1 MPVRKQPGFYKLWP
15 VFFLAGAAA
24 VLFREA
30 IFPPFPAFVLS
41 RESGDVASLYYYWRS
56 FGFGSLRAG
65 VIPLWNPAV
74 FSGVP
79 FAAYPEAA
87 LFYPLNLVF
96 LLLPL
101 PAALNLSFAGH
112 LWLLAVFTYLWLRFT
127 GSGRV
132 PALLGGVVLACSG
145 PVILHL
151 TAGHLSNITTFA
163 WVPPVFLLA
172 EGFFRTR
179 RPRWAAGT
187 GALIALQLLAG
198 HWQYVYYTVIGLVA
212 YLIGRVL
219 IEPRREGKGLLLLP
233 AGGVLAGLTALAL
246 AAVQIIPALELAGDS
261 FRREPGLEWAAAF
274 SLPPA
279 NLATFIL
286 PGWLGDSLTSLYRG
300 EYYFWEM
307 CAYLGFASLVLA
319 AGAVIFRKDR
329 FTPLLAVLAGLAVL
343 AALGDST
350 PLFRVLHGG
359 LPGFR
364 YFRGHAKLLFFA
376 AFFLATLAARGADG
390 LFGRSR
396 NGPHPERRGTVRSRR
411 RLAGAGAA
419 GLLLAGAAAL
429 AASALAGGEPPA
441 WWRERIEADL
451 LHGRH
456 YEIVPPGQPNWWE
469 RLARETPPDFD
480 YPGYVRRLVS
490 ETPFPLNSWRTF
502 RFGLLRLGLAATV
515 LGLLLAALLRFPRL
529 RRWWAA
535 AACLLAAGEITLWA
549 APYVTGFDSR
559 VCLWDREIAAFFE
572 SREEPFRYLPFDPA
586 DFNRGMEGGFDS
598 ILGYQADVPRR
609 YLEYLN
615 RSQGLPAGELE
626 LVPAVTAYTPLLDL
640 LNTRFLL
647 LPPDT
652 SLEGGSFRE
661 VLTAPGGTVLE
672 NPRAAPRAL
681 VASRARHL
689 DPPEAILSALARPGY
704 RPEEEVYL
712 EEEPPERFRKGSG
725 ESPGQARV
733 ISRGVNRVRVEAE
746 LDRPG
751 VLLLN
756 DSYRPG
762 WRAYLR
768 GEEVPVYRANYLM
781 RAVFLE
787 RGSHLVE
794 FRYRPGSFTLGS
806 AISLAALLALGLG
819 YSLPA
824 SGRRKSRSA
833 EKPPTRR
840 EL

>member
-1 MPVRKQPGFYKLWP
+1 MPVSKQPGFHKLWP
-15 VFFLAGAAA
+15 VLFLAGAAA

-30 IFPPFPAFVLS
+30 IFPPFPSFVFS

-56 FGFGSLRAG
+56 FGFGTLRSG
-65 VIPLWNPAV
+65 VLPLWNPAV

-87 LFYPLNLVF
+87 LFYPPNLVF
-96 LLLPL
+96 LILPL

-112 LWLLAVFTYLWLRFT
+112 LWLLAVFTYFWLRFT

-132 PALLGGVVLACSG
+132 PSLLGGVVLAGSG
-145 PVILHL
+145 PVILRL

-163 WVPPVFLLA
+163 WVPLIFLLA

-179 RPRWAAGT
+179 RLGRAAGA

-198 HWQYVYYTVIGLVA
+198 HWQYVYYTVLVLVV

-219 IEPRREGKGLLLLP
+219 IEPRRAGRGLLLLP
-233 AGGVLAGLTALAL
+233 AGAVLAGVTAFAL
-246 AAVQIIPALELAGDS
+246 AAVQVLPALELAGDS
-261 FRREPGLEWAAAF
+261 FRGEPGLEWGAAF

-279 NLATFIL
+279 NLATFVL

-307 CAYLGFASLVLA
+307 CAYLGFVPLVLA
-319 AGAVIFRKDR
+319 AGAVIFLKDR
-329 FTPLLAVLAGLAVL
+329 FTSLLAVLAGLAVL
-343 AALGDST
+343 AALGGST
-350 PLFRVLHGG
+350 PLFRVLHRG

-376 AFFLATLAARGADG
+376 AFFLATLAARGAEG
-390 LFGRSR
+390 LFGRGR
-396 NGPHPERRGTVRSRR
+396 NVHRPERRGTVSFRR
-411 RLAGAGAA
+411 RLAGTGAA
-419 GLLLAGAAAL
+419 VLLLAGAAAL
-429 AASALAGGEPPA
+429 AASALAGNEPPS
-441 WWRERIEADL
+441 WWRERIETDL

-456 YEIVPPGQPNWWE
+456 YEIVPPGQPEWWE
-469 RLARETPPDFD
+469 RLVRETPPDLD

-490 ETPFPLNSWRTF
+490 ETPFPLNSWRTL
-502 RFGLLRLGLAATV
+502 RAGLLRLGLSAAAM
-515 LGLLLAALLRFPRL
+515 GLLLAAVLRFSRL
-529 RRWWAA
+529 RRWWAT
-535 AACLLAAGEITLWA
+535 AACLLAAGEIALWA

-559 VCLWDREIAAFFE
+559 VCLWDGEIAAYFAG
-572 SREEPFRYLPFDPA
+572 REEPFRYLPFDPA
-586 DFNRGMEGGFDS
+586 DFNRGMAGGFDS

-609 YLEYLN
+609 VLEYLN
-615 RSQGLPAGELE
+615 RSQGLPPGELE
-626 LVPAVTAYTPLLDL
+626 LLPAVTAYTPLLDL
-640 LNTRFLL
+640 LNTRYLL
-647 LPPDT
+647 LPPGT
-652 SLEGGSFRE
+652 SIEGGSFRQ

-672 NPRAAPRAL
+672 NPRAAPRTL
-681 VASRARHL
+681 VSSRARRL
-689 DPPEAILSALARPGY
+689 DPPEAILGALARPGY

-712 EEEPPERFRKGSG
+712 EAETPEGFRGGPG
-725 ESPGQARV
+725 ERTGRARV
-733 ISRGVNRVRVEAE
+733 VDHGVNRVRVEAE

-768 GEEVPVYRANYLM
+768 GEELPVYRANYLM

-787 RGSHLVE
+787 GGSHLVE
-794 FRYRPGSFTLGS
+794 FRYRPGSFALGS

-819 YSLPA
+819 LILPA
-824 SGRRKSRSA
+824 AGGRKSR
-833 EKPPTRR
+833 PG
-840 EL
+840 